1 MTERQLKAWL
11 VADAATQIAQ
21 EDISTEEAKDYL
33 VDKFTP
39 VEIVPNELIA
49 EVVDNLEQEVSVL
62 IGE

>member
-1 MTERQLKAWL
+1 MTERQPKAWL
-11 VADAATQIAQ
+11 AADAATQIAQ